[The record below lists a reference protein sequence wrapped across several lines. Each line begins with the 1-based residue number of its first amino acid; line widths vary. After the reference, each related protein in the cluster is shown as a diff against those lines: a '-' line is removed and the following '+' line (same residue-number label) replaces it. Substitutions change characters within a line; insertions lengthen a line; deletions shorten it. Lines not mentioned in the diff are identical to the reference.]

1 LRKRRVLLICFLSVL
16 EHEALGSLILVGI
29 PAYNEEKSIA
39 KVLVLTRQFADKI
52 VVCDDGSKD
61 LTGKIAEN
69 LGAEIMVH
77 KRNLGYGAAL
87 SELFDKAMET
97 GADVLVTLDADG
109 QHDPAFIPQLV
120 SAIENGADV
129 AIGSRLIGSASFS
142 GSGRRKLGVRMIS
155 KATDIST
162 DQGIRDSQSGFRA
175 YGKRAI
181 AELRP
186 TEMGMGASVEI
197 LVKSAQIGL
206 HVTEV
211 PIDVSYDNPRG
222 SRTNSLMH
230 GADVLA
236 SLIKHTSMRRPL
248 LFYGGVGV
256 CMIIVGFLFGLWTLL
271 LYAQEG
277 RVVTNVAM
285 LSLMMTLLGTFSLF
299 TGIILFTVIS
309 AIRER

>member
-1 LRKRRVLLICFLSVL
+1 M
-16 EHEALGSLILVGI
+16 ILVGI
-29 PAYNEEKSIA
+29 PAYNEETSIA
-39 KVLVLTRQFADKI
+39 KVIVLTRQFADKI

-61 LTGKIAEN
+61 LTSKIAEN
-69 LGAEIMVH
+69 LGAEIIVH
-77 KRNLGYGAAL
+77 ERNLGYGAAL
-87 SELFDKAMET
+87 RELFDKARET
-97 GADVLVTLDADG
+97 DADVLVTLDADG

-120 SAIENGADV
+120 SAIQAGADL
-129 AIGSRLIGSASFS
+129 AIGSRLVGLVSFTGSA
-142 GSGRRKLGVRMIS
+142 RRKLGVRMIS

-162 DQGIRDSQSGFRA
+162 DQRIRDSQSGFRA

-206 HVTEV
+206 RVTEV
-211 PIDVSYDNPRG
+211 PVEVSNTTRG
-222 SRTNSLMH
+222 SRMNSLMQ

-236 SLIKHTSMRRPL
+236 SLVKHTSMRRPL
-248 LFYGGVGV
+248 LFYGGIGV
-256 CMIIVGFLFGLWTLL
+256 CMILVGFLFGLWTLL

-277 RVVTNVAM
+277 RVVTNLAM
-285 LSLMMTLLGTFSLF
+285 LSLMTTLLGTFSLF

>member
-1 LRKRRVLLICFLSVL
+1 MRKRLVLLICFLRAL
-16 EHEALGSLILVGI
+16 EHEALGALILVGI
-29 PAYNEEKSIA
+29 PAYNEETSIA
-39 KVLVLTRQFADKI
+39 KVIVLTRQFADKI

-61 LTGKIAEN
+61 LTSKIAEN
-69 LGAEIMVH
+69 LGAEIIVH
-77 KRNLGYGAAL
+77 ERNLGYGAAL
-87 SELFDKAMET
+87 RELFDKARET
-97 GADVLVTLDADG
+97 DADVLVTLDADG

-120 SAIENGADV
+120 SAIQAGADL
-129 AIGSRLIGSASFS
+129 AIGSRLVGLVSFTGSA
-142 GSGRRKLGVRMIS
+142 RRKLGVRMIS

-162 DQGIRDSQSGFRA
+162 DQRIRDSQSGFRA

-206 HVTEV
+206 RVTEV
-211 PIDVSYDNPRG
+211 PVEVSNTTRG
-222 SRTNSLMH
+222 SRMNSLMQ

-236 SLIKHTSMRRPL
+236 SLVKHTSMRRPL
-248 LFYGGVGV
+248 LFYGGIGV
-256 CMIIVGFLFGLWTLL
+256 CMILVGFLFGLWTLL

-277 RVVTNVAM
+277 RVVTNLAM
-285 LSLMMTLLGTFSLF
+285 LSLMTTLLGTFSLF

>member
-1 LRKRRVLLICFLSVL
+1 MRKRRVLLICFLRAL

-39 KVLVLTRQFADKI
+39 KVIVLTRQFADKI

-61 LTGKIAEN
+61 LTSKIAEN
-69 LGAEIMVH
+69 LGAEIIVH
-77 KRNLGYGAAL
+77 ERNLGYGAAL
-87 SELFDKAMET
+87 RELFDKARET
-97 GADVLVTLDADG
+97 DADVLVTVDADG

-120 SAIENGADV
+120 SAIQAGADV
-129 AIGSRLIGSASFS
+129 VIGSRLVGLASFTGSA
-142 GSGRRKLGVRMIS
+142 RRKLGVRMIS

-206 HVTEV
+206 RVTEV
-211 PIDVSYDNPRG
+211 PVDVSYNTTRG
-222 SRTNSLMH
+222 SRMNSLMQ
-230 GADVLA
+230 GADVLV

-248 LFYGGVGV
+248 FFYGGIGV
-256 CMIIVGFLFGLWTLL
+256 CMILVGFLFGLWTLL

-277 RVVTNVAM
+277 RVVTNLAM
-285 LSLMMTLLGTFSLF
+285 LSLMTTLLGAFSLF

>member
-1 LRKRRVLLICFLSVL
+1 VLL

-29 PAYNEEKSIA
+29 PAYNEEASIA
-39 KVLVLTRQFADKI
+39 KVIVLAQQYADKI

-61 LTGKIAEN
+61 LTRRIAEN
-69 LGAEIMVH
+69 LGAEIIGH
-77 KRNLGYGAAL
+77 ERNLGYGAAL
-87 SELFDKAMET
+87 SELFDKARET
-97 GADVLVTLDADG
+97 GADIFVTLDADG
-109 QHDPAFIPQLV
+109 QHDPAFIPQLA
-120 SAIENGADV
+120 SAIEAGADV
-129 AIGSRLIGSASFS
+129 AIGSRLVGSASFS

-155 KATDIST
+155 KATDMST
-162 DQGIRDSQSGFRA
+162 DQGVRDSQSGFRA

-186 TEMGMGASVEI
+186 AEMGMGASVEI
-197 LVKSAQIGL
+197 LLKSAQIGL
-206 HVTEV
+206 DVTEV
-211 PIDVSYDNPRG
+211 PVEVSYDTARGPRV
-222 SRTNSLMH
+222 NSLMH

-248 LFYGGVGV
+248 LFYGGIGV
-256 CMIIVGFLFGLWTLL
+256 CLVIVGLVFGLWTLL

-277 RVVTNVAM
+277 RVVTNLAM
-285 LSLMMTLLGTFSLF
+285 LSLMTTLLGTFSLF

>member
-1 LRKRRVLLICFLSVL
+1 LRKRLVLLICFLRAL
-16 EHEALGSLILVGI
+16 EHEALGALILVGI
-29 PAYNEEKSIA
+29 PAYNEETSIA
-39 KVLVLTRQFADKI
+39 KVIVLTRQFADKI

-61 LTGKIAEN
+61 LTSKIAEN
-69 LGAEIMVH
+69 LGAEIIVH
-77 KRNLGYGAAL
+77 ERNLGYGAAL
-87 SELFDKAMET
+87 RELFDKARET
-97 GADVLVTLDADG
+97 DADVLVTLDADG

-120 SAIENGADV
+120 SAIQAGADL
-129 AIGSRLIGSASFS
+129 AIGSRLVGLVSFTGSA
-142 GSGRRKLGVRMIS
+142 RRKLGVRMIS

-162 DQGIRDSQSGFRA
+162 DQRIRDSQSGFRA

-206 HVTEV
+206 RVTEV
-211 PIDVSYDNPRG
+211 PVEVSNTTRG
-222 SRTNSLMH
+222 SRMNSLMQ

-236 SLIKHTSMRRPL
+236 SLVKHTSMRRPL
-248 LFYGGVGV
+248 LFYGGIGV
-256 CMIIVGFLFGLWTLL
+256 CMILVGFLFGLWTLL

-277 RVVTNVAM
+277 RVVTNLAM
-285 LSLMMTLLGTFSLF
+285 LSLMTTLLGTFSLF

>member
-1 LRKRRVLLICFLSVL
+1 VLL

-29 PAYNEEKSIA
+29 PAYNEEASIA
-39 KVLVLTRQFADKI
+39 KVIVLAQQFADKI

-61 LTGKIAEN
+61 LTRRIAES
-69 LGAEIMVH
+69 LGAEIIVH
-77 KRNLGYGAAL
+77 KRNLGYGAAI
-87 SELFDKAMET
+87 SELFDKARDT
-97 GADVLVTLDADG
+97 SADVLVTLDADG

-120 SAIENGADV
+120 TAIEKGADV
-129 AIGSRLIGSASFS
+129 AIGSRLVGSASFS

-181 AELRP
+181 SELRP
-186 TEMGMGASVEI
+186 AEMGMGVSVEI
-197 LVKSAQIGL
+197 IVKSAQIGL
-206 HVTEV
+206 RMTEV
-211 PIDVSYDNPRG
+211 PVKVSYDTLRGPRI
-222 SRTNSLMH
+222 NSLMQ

-248 LFYGGVGV
+248 VFYGGVGV
-256 CMIIVGFLFGLWTLL
+256 CMIIIGFLFGLWTLL

-277 RVVTNVAM
+277 RVVTNLAM
-285 LSLMMTLLGTFSLF
+285 LSLMTTLLGTFSLF

>member
-1 LRKRRVLLICFLSVL
+1 VLL
-16 EHEALGSLILVGI
+16 EHEALASLILVGI
-29 PAYNEEKSIA
+29 PAYDEEASIA
-39 KVLVLTRQFADKI
+39 KVIVLARQFADKI

-61 LTGKIAEN
+61 LTRRIAES
-69 LGAEIMVH
+69 LGAEIIVH
-77 KRNLGYGAAL
+77 KRNLGYGAAI
-87 SELFDKAMET
+87 SELFDKARDT

-120 SAIENGADV
+120 SAIEAGADV
-129 AIGSRLIGSASFS
+129 AIGSRFVGLANFTGSA
-142 GSGRRKLGVRMIS
+142 RRKLGARVIS

-181 AELRP
+181 AELWP
-186 TEMGMGASVEI
+186 AEMGMGASVEI
-197 LVKSAQIGL
+197 IVKSAQIGL
-206 HVTEV
+206 RMTEV
-211 PIDVSYDNPRG
+211 PVEVSYDTPRG
-222 SRTNSLMH
+222 PRTNSLMQ

-248 LFYGGVGV
+248 VLYGGVGV
-256 CMIIVGFLFGLWTLL
+256 CMIIIGFLFGLWTLL

-277 RVVTNVAM
+277 RVVTNLAM
-285 LSLMMTLLGTFSLF
+285 LSLMTTLLGTFSLF

>member
-1 LRKRRVLLICFLSVL
+1 
-16 EHEALGSLILVGI
+16 LILVGI
-29 PAYNEEKSIA
+29 PAYNEETSIA
-39 KVLVLTRQFADKI
+39 KVIVLTRQFADKI

-61 LTGKIAEN
+61 LTSKIAEN
-69 LGAEIMVH
+69 LGAEIIVH
-77 KRNLGYGAAL
+77 ERNLGYGAAL
-87 SELFDKAMET
+87 RELFDKARET
-97 GADVLVTLDADG
+97 DADVLVTLDADG

-120 SAIENGADV
+120 SAIQAGADL
-129 AIGSRLIGSASFS
+129 AIGSRLVGLVSFTGSA
-142 GSGRRKLGVRMIS
+142 RRKLGVRMIS

-162 DQGIRDSQSGFRA
+162 DQRIRDSQSGFRA

-206 HVTEV
+206 RVTEV
-211 PIDVSYDNPRG
+211 PVEVSNTTRG
-222 SRTNSLMH
+222 SRMNSLMQ

-236 SLIKHTSMRRPL
+236 SLVKHTSMRRPL
-248 LFYGGVGV
+248 LFYGGIGV
-256 CMIIVGFLFGLWTLL
+256 CMILVGFLFGLWTLL

-277 RVVTNVAM
+277 RVVTNLAM
-285 LSLMMTLLGTFSLF
+285 LSLMTTLLGTFSLF